1 MVFND
6 ILKFLV
12 GLILIGCGIYFLV
25 REVKNKILTFND
37 ITMLG
42 GSIALIITGFFLSIR
57 SLLEFLT

>member
-1 MVFND
+1 MIFYD
-6 ILKFLV
+6 LLKLLI

-25 REVKNKILTFND
+25 RVVKNKILTFND
-37 ITMLG
+37 ITILS